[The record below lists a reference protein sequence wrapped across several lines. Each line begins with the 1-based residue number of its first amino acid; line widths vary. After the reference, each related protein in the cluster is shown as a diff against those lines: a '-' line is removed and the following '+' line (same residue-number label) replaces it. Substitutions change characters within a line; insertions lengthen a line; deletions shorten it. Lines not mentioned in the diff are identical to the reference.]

1 MRHQKQLFRALFF
14 LFLLTCLLT
23 GLAGT
28 VRIPV
33 SAAPMMQTGTADLS
47 LTMTVNNATPNK
59 ADLVIFTIT
68 INNLSTTDV
77 VTGVAVQDTLPPG
90 LTYVSDSGGGTY
102 NSSSG
107 VWVVGAVATSGSVTL
122 NIITNATTTG
132 LKTNTA
138 TILTSNLP
146 DPDPTNNFDFVDVT
160 PRSAD
165 LNVTMSV
172 NNPAPSLGDIVTFTI
187 TVDNITGPDGA
198 TGVRVTDLLPPGL
211 SFISYTSSSSP
222 SGTGGT
228 YTSSTGNWSVGDP
241 QFWCY

>member
-1 MRHQKQLFRALFF
+1 MQRLTRRIW
-14 LFLLTCLLT
+14 LFLQLL
-23 GLAGT
+23 
-28 VRIPV
+28 
-33 SAAPMMQTGTADLS
+33 S
-47 LTMTVNNATPNK
+47 
-59 ADLVIFTIT
+59 IT
-68 INNLSTTDV
+68 LSTTDV

-107 VWVVGAVATSGSVTL
+107 VWVVGAVASSGSVTL

-132 LKTNTA
+132 LKINTA

-146 DPDPTNNFDFVDVT
+146 DPDPTNNIDFVDVT
-160 PRSAD
+160 PRAAD

-187 TVDNITGPDGA
+187 TVDNLTGPDGA

-228 YTSSTGNWSVGDP
+228 YTSSTGNWSVGTLNFGVTKTLNIMASVTTTSSITNSVEVTLSDQLDP
-241 QFWCY
+241 ELNACQWYYDRRRL